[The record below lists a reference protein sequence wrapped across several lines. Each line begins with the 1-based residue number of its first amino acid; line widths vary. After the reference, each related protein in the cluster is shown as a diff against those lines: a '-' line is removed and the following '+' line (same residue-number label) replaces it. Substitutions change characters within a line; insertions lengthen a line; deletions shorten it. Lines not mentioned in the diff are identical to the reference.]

1 MKHWYLNRSPKVRLL
16 ISWIF
21 NCIMWLILE
30 WLIGLVWQTEEV
42 ITVKGKLFKALFMGS
57 WWTLF
62 MNWRLVKLSFS
73 KQKSSHGTN

>member
-42 ITVKGKLFKALFMGS
+42 ITVKGKLFKAFFMGS

-62 MNWRLVKLSFS
+62 MNWRLVKLCFS
-73 KQKSSHGTN
+73 KQKSSHGTT